1 MSFEWEIS
9 TEELENKIQEG
20 CPLIDIRNAGNIA
33 YGMIPGAIAISQ
45 EELSSHAEEW
55 AQEKGVV
62 IYCTRGLLSM
72 EAAEE
77 LRELGVMAY
86 SLKGGYMG
94 WLMNQMEQ

>member
-45 EELSSHAEEW
+45 EAPGIASISSRTFSRATIE
-55 AQEKGVV
+55 
-62 IYCTRGLLSM
+62 
-72 EAAEE
+72 
-77 LRELGVMAY
+77 
-86 SLKGGYMG
+86 
-94 WLMNQMEQ
+94 